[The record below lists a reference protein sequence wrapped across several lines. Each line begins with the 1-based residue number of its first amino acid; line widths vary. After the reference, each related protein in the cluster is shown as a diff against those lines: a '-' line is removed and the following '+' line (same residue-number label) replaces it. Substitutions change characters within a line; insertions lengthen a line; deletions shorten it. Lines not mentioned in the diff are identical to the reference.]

1 MPAAIS
7 IVARQRRHLSSS
19 ASASPP
25 ACPRRLRR
33 GLPPPFLRPLPAARP
48 SSWSWASTYVH
59 TSHRSLLPKLVPTW
73 PHRQGRHQI
82 AALPDSMEWSLYN
95 SCFIPYVMGRR
106 ASGIYLIHVPSKSFK
121 LRPGSTDWTA
131 TPGCW
136 RTPSAWP
143 SSVCC

>member
-1 MPAAIS
+1 M
-7 IVARQRRHLSSS
+7 ARSRGH
-19 ASASPP
+19 
-25 ACPRRLRR
+25 RLRR
-33 GLPPPFLRPLPAARP
+33 CLPPSPWCSTTTTSSFPPSFLRPLPAARP